1 MTDYEEKKW
10 DRKGNVFIFP
20 GTAQALIQKGRAA
33 LEKKDYDEA
42 ASFLSEALKYPLAEE
57 GDVKTAL
64 LLALYESGR
73 YERAL
78 ELCSDMLHKGLGD
91 YYDVLDIYVLI
102 LMQQKQY
109 NTIFSTLSALMEEKQ
124 LPENK
129 RDYFGRLLELSQK
142 MMDSPETKWEML
154 FTGEE
159 SLREQTLKLME
170 LAHVNIHPYYN
181 ELKAMLEKEDAHP
194 FLQTL
199 VLNVLKEHGI
209 EKMVT
214 VKKLC
219 FVGTVIPA
227 QLVDAFEKDYFKQV
241 VSFLEE
247 ELADKDPVQL
257 EQAKEMVKRHFF
269 LLYPFEPEE
278 ISPAG
283 WAKASLYQLRS
294 YYEGAGVVKENEQEE
309 DVQLSLNFIR
319 KLDEISSPIM

>member
-1 MTDYEEKKW
+1 MKKKKW
-10 DRKGNVFIFP
+10 DRKGNIFIFP
-20 GTAQALIQKGRAA
+20 GTAQALIQKGRSA

-73 YERAL
+73 YDSAL

-102 LMQQKQY
+102 LMQKKQY

-124 LPENK
+124 LPEDK
-129 RDYFGRLLELSQK
+129 REYFERLLELSQK
-142 MMDSPETKWEML
+142 MMNAPEAKWEKL

-170 LAHVNIHPYYN
+170 LTHVNIHPYYN
-181 ELKAMLEKEDAHP
+181 ELATMLEREDTHP

-199 VLNVLKEHGI
+199 VINVLKEHGI
-209 EKMVT
+209 EKTVT
-214 VKKLC
+214 VKKFC
-219 FVGTVIPA
+219 FEGTFIPVELA
-227 QLVDAFEKDYFKQV
+227 DAFEKEYFKEV
-241 VSFLEE
+241 IHFLVE

-257 EQAKEMVKRHFF
+257 EQAKEIVKRHFF
-269 LLYPFEPEE
+269 LMYPFEPKG

-283 WAKASLYQLRS
+283 WAKASLQQLRA
-294 YYEGAGVVKENEQEE
+294 YYEDADLELGDEQDQEM
-309 DVQLSLNFIR
+309 VMSLNFMR